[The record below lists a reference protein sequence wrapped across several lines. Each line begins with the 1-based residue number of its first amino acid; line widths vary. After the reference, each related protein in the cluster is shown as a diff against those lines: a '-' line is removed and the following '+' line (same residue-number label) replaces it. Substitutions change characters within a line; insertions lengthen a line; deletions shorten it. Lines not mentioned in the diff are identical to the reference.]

1 MKIDLKERVTAG
13 TSDDQILQIVHHH
26 SDTYMPGKIANFDEI
41 NTLFYPDSGVNILER
56 AKQSTTP
63 FGQETYKSLTSK
75 SPLSLAIIFE
85 QI

>member
-13 TSDDQILQIVHHH
+13 TSDDQILQIVKDH
-26 SDTYMPGKIANFDEI
+26 SETYTPEKITNFDEI
-41 NTLFYPDSGVNILER
+41 NTLFYPDSVINILER
-56 AKQSTTP
+56 AKQSTTN
-63 FGQETYKSLTSK
+63 FGQETYKSLALK